1 MPAFRGVRARPN
13 GRYYAEIHT
22 GQRRIVLGTYDTAHE
37 AACAF
42 DAAAWQLGRPR
53 RLMNFLHDA
62 ASVEQ
67 AAELAPPPQLNSTEE
82 RKRQRAV
89 NEQLLVAQHD
99 KRVMAEYRR
108 RHPED
113 VEAERAYFAAQ
124 RAQRVARQEDRR
136 RRRRRESEEHY
147 DNPDA
152 QPVWHPDNPRWLD
165 IYLSEDNT
173 TDED

>member
-13 GRYYAEIHT
+13 GRYYAEIRT

-37 AACAF
+37 AARAF

-53 RLMNFLHDA
+53 RLMNFPNDA
-62 ASVEQ
+62 TTAEQ
-67 AAELAPPPQLNSTEE
+67 APPPQLNSAEE
-82 RKRQRAV
+82 RERQRVV
-89 NEQLLVAQHD
+89 NEHLLVARND
-99 KRVMAEYRR
+99 ERVMAEYRR

-113 VEAERAYFAAQ
+113 VEAERSYFAAQ
-124 RAQRVARQEDRR
+124 RAQRVARREDRR
-136 RRRRRESEEHY
+136 RCRRDSEEHY

-152 QPVWHPDNPRWLD
+152 QPVWHPDDPRWLD